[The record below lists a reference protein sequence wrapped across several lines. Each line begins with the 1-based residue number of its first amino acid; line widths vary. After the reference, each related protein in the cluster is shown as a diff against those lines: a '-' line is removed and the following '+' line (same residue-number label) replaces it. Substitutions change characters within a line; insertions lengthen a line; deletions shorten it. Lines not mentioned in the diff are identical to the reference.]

1 MVTTVQFSSVAQSCP
16 TLRNRRDYSTL
27 GLPVHHQLWVYSKSR
42 PLIQWCHPTILSS
55 VTPFSSHL
63 QSFPASGSFESILCI
78 RWPKYWSFS
87 FIISPSSEY
96 SGLISF
102 RTDWIERQL
111 NNGNIYFTI
120 QVIRDQEFVLK
131 LFLRI
136 TQEVKADFI
145 GRLEIIKMDTY

>member
-1 MVTTVQFSSVAQSCP
+1 MTPWTATHQASLSITNTRSLLKLMSITSVMP
-16 TLRNRRDYSTL
+16 FN
-27 GLPVHHQLWVYSKSR
+27 HHIL
-42 PLIQWCHPTILSS
+42 CHPLLLLPSIILSIRG
-55 VTPFSSHL
+55 FSNEL
-63 QSFPASGSFESILCI
+63 VLRI
-78 RWPKYWSFS
+78 RWPKCWSFS
-87 FIISPSSEY
+87 FNISPSSEY